1 MTSNDR
7 STYVI
12 RLRPNPDPNI
22 IDGLAQAA
30 RDQGATLPQAPEPL
44 IVWSPMPWPD
54 DRTVL
59 GFSVDDMTRLPR
71 ILEAMRART

>member
-1 MTSNDR
+1 MVTKLSD
-7 STYVI
+7 V
-12 RLRPNPDPNI
+12 LRAGISPVEDTVT
-22 IDGLAQAA
+22 
-30 RDQGATLPQAPEPL
+30 RDEPPRGATLPQAPEPEPL

-59 GFSVDDMTRLPR
+59 GFSIDDMTRLPR